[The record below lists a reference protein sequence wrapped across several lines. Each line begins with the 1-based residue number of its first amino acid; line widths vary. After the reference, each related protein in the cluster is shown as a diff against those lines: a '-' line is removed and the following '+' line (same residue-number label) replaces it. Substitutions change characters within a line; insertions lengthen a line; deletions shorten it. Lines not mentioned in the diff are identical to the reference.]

1 MADMWW
7 WLLLGVFGQ
16 QAGQKAARPEPAA
29 VESPRITVREL
40 DSLLGGQ
47 DTINVPSWSPKEQLF
62 AYITYRLLGAG
73 DTATK

>member
-1 MADMWW
+1 MADVWW

-29 VESPRITVREL
+29 VESRITVWEL

-47 DTINVPSWSPKEQLF
+47 GTINVPSWSPKGQFF

-73 DTATK
+73 DTASR

>member
-29 VESPRITVREL
+29 VESRITVREL

-47 DTINVPSWSPKEQLF
+47 GTINVPSRSPKGQLF
-62 AYITYRLLGAG
+62 AYITYRPLGAG
-73 DTATK
+73 DTASR